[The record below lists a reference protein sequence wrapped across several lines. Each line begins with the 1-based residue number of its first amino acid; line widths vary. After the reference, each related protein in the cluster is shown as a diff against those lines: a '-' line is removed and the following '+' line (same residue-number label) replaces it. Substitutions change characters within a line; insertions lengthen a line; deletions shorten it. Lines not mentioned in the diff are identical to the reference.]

1 MVCNRI
7 SNKLFAAKGEK
18 QDMSTGENI
27 KRIRKFRGMTQKEL
41 GIAIGIGEESASPR
55 MAQYET
61 DNRTPRKE
69 MLHKM
74 AVVLDVDPRNIS
86 IPTGY
91 REEDMIYR
99 LLVLED
105 YFPKMKLE
113 RNGMFV
119 YESVP
124 GTAVNHFAVDDS
136 EVTFAVEGNQDAQI
150 TVQLE
155 DDREYEVFID
165 GIAVGGMTTNVSG
178 KLVLS
183 VELNEG
189 VRTEIRI
196 TGWRRSKDLP
206 PF

>member
-1 MVCNRI
+1 MPVVSELIRI
-7 SNKLFAAKGEK
+7 EDDGTISFGNYELATKSKLQDFEYKGDLYKVKTFHEI
-18 QDMSTGENI
+18 T
-27 KRIRKFRGMTQKEL
+27 
-41 GIAIGIGEESASPR
+41 
-55 MAQYET
+55 
-61 DNRTPRKE
+61 
-69 MLHKM
+69 
-74 AVVLDVDPRNIS
+74 
-86 IPTGY
+86 
-91 REEDMIYR
+91 
-99 LLVLED
+99 
-105 YFPKMKLE
+105 KLE

-124 GTAVNHFAVDDS
+124 GTAVNHFAVDAS

-196 TGWRRSKDLP
+196 AGR
-206 PF
+206 